1 LKGDNDFAVLLHICD
16 MLDEP
21 TESIR
26 SAIETFERMAKF
38 GHPRASKAPN
48 RRDLLL
54 SEWLRRDIPPRDFLL
69 GELLSTTSR
78 WIVYGETGIGKTLWA
93 LDLAAAIAT
102 GECFLHWAGSGK
114 RRRVMYLDGELPAET
129 FKERLEII
137 AQRYGYDIELYAY
150 NRDVLNDGDMP
161 PLNTPA
167 GEKWLWREID
177 AVKPDAIV
185 SDSIMCLLEGSMSEE
200 ESWAPIKAMIRK
212 ISGRRVAQIWLHH
225 TGHDP
230 SKGFGTKT
238 REWEMDTVVSLT
250 DDDGSILM
258 EFKKARLRKPETRE
272 QFEPKK
278 IACNAD
284 GWAIVGGAAKRRGPR
299 SDNGDILRNAIMDA
313 YRRLAD
319 GADTMPECCLELHPT
334 KTKIVYCRDGRRKG
348 KFENVAFDFL
358 GYGFRPRSVKGPASQ
373 RMLCGY
379 TPAVSK
385 PALNAMRSKI
395 RSMTLRKRT
404 EVTLDDIAR
413 ELNPITRGWIAYYGR
428 YTRSALYPLVRYI
441 DQTLA
446 VWIKRKY
453 KRFHRRLGQARE
465 FLTKIARESP
475 RLFVHWQLGASS
487 GLT

>member
-1 LKGDNDFAVLLHICD
+1 MKPPSKPFLIDKRQVYEAYLEVRSKEGAGGVDGVTIEQFEKDLKGNLYKIWNRMSSGAYFPPPVRAV
-16 MLDEP
+16 
-21 TESIR
+21 T
-26 SAIETFERMAKF
+26 
-38 GHPRASKAPN
+38 
-48 RRDLLL
+48 
-54 SEWLRRDIPPRDFLL
+54 IPKKN
-69 GELLSTTSR
+69 G
-78 WIVYGETGIGKTLWA
+78 
-93 LDLAAAIAT
+93 
-102 GECFLHWAGSGK
+102 GK
-114 RRRVMYLDGELPAET
+114 RILGVPTVAD
-129 FKERLEII
+129 
-137 AQRYGYDIELYAY
+137 
-150 NRDVLNDGDMP
+150 
-161 PLNTPA
+161 
-167 GEKWLWREID
+167 
-177 AVKPDAIV
+177 
-185 SDSIMCLLEGSMSEE
+185 
-200 ESWAPIKAMIRK
+200 
-212 ISGRRVAQIWLHH
+212 RVAQTVVKQMIEPDLDKVFLADSY
-225 TGHDP
+225 GYRPDK
-230 SKGFGTKT
+230 SALDAVGVT
-238 REWEMDTVVSLT
+238 RERCWKYDWVLEFDIKGLFDNIDHSLLMRAVRKHVTCPWALLYIERWLTAPMLREDGTLIERARGTPQGGVVSPVLANLFLHYT
-250 DDDGSILM
+250 FDLWMARTFPHLRWCRYADDGLVHCRT
-258 EFKKARLRKPETRE
+258 EKEARAVW
-272 QFEPKK
+272 
-278 IACNAD
+278 IALNSRMA
-284 GWAIVGGAAKRRGPR
+284 
-299 SDNGDILRNAIMDA
+299 
-313 YRRLAD
+313 
-319 GADTMPECCLELHPT
+319 ECCLELHPT